1 MLREIPLQTRSA
13 SFQPATLDKKARTV
27 EVVWSTGAS
36 VRRIDWWTGKTY
48 HEELSLAD
56 GDVDLARLN
65 AGAPLL
71 AAHKSRDLSDVIGV
85 VERAWIADGEA
96 RASVRFSERED
107 VQPIIAD
114 VQSGILRNVSVGYA
128 VRKYHIEEGD
138 VPVYRAVD
146 WEPME
151 LSMVPIGAD
160 AGAGV
165 RAAQPLT
172 ACVFET
178 RAQAPQPET
187 GREMPTEDKTAVAVD
202 LDAVR
207 AEAAIAE
214 RARVSEISA
223 LCERHGLADLRA
235 SLVDGGATVDA
246 ARAKILETLATRDL
260 QGTQARAPHVT
271 MGADERDYR
280 RSGIEEALLHRA
292 SPGQHKLTDNG
303 RQYRGLSLLELGR
316 EVLEREG
323 VSTRGFD
330 KMQLA
335 QRALAT
341 SDFPG
346 ILANVA
352 NKTLRAGYEMAPR
365 TFLPWASRS
374 TAPDFKTIQ
383 RSAMGDAPTLQKV
396 NEHGEFTVGTIGEGK
411 ETYQLVT
418 YGRIVAVT
426 RQVIINDDLGAFAD
440 IPRKFGFSAATLES
454 DVVWAVLTAN
464 AALVTDSTAIF
475 HANHGNLTAS
485 GTAIS
490 VDSLGVARALMRKQT
505 SIDGRYINVT
515 PKFLLVPAAKETIAQ
530 QYTSQAY
537 MAAQGSNIN
546 PFAGTLQVIAEPRLD
561 AASGTAWYL
570 AADPMQVDT
579 IEYCYLDGQDGVYIE
594 SRNGFEVDGL
604 EIKARLDFAAKALDF
619 RGLYKNVGA

>member
-440 IPRKFGFSAATLES
+440 IPRKFGFSAA
-454 DVVWAVLTAN
+454 
-464 AALVTDSTAIF
+464 
-475 HANHGNLTAS
+475 
-485 GTAIS
+485 
-490 VDSLGVARALMRKQT
+490 RALMRKQT